1 MLRVKAKELSTNR
14 EFKAS
19 LGWYANWKRRHAI
32 SMRTKTTL
40 AQRLP
45 ADMEDKIMTF
55 HWFVVRAQRRCGYP
69 LSHIINMEETPMR
82 FKLPATRTLE
92 FTGNQTV
99 PITSCGADKQ
109 SFTVALAVKAKN
121 GEKLPAKVIL
131 KGVRQL
137 KIQVLPRMQVSV
149 HKRGWMDEEGILTL
163 PYLLFTVNLFFRR
176 LDRSFVT
183 YQITEHMLLSTFVF
197 MQI

>member
-109 SFTVALAVKAKN
+109 SFTVALAVKAN